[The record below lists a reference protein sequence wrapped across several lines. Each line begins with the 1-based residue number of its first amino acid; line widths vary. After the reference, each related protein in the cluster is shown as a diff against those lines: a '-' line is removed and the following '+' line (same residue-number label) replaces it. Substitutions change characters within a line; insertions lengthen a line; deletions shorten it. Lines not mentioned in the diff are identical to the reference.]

1 MKKSSIL
8 IAVLALVMTLG
19 LMGCASDGGNDAE
32 QMNTLEKIKEQ
43 GYVTVGFANE
53 QPYAYA
59 TPDGQLTGLNV
70 EIAREVFNNM
80 GVEELN
86 PVLTEFGSLIPG
98 LKAERFDVIT
108 AGMYITPERAE
119 EADFAD
125 QNTKSAE
132 V

>member
-1 MKKSSIL
+1 VKKSSIL

-59 TPDGQLTGLNV
+59 TPDGQLCFVTVAAVISWFFSYALNQLFFRYIPTFKQCGPLGFVFFYVLPDSLAADTGLP
-70 EIAREVFNNM
+70 FNRP
-80 GVEELN
+80 L
-86 PVLTEFGSLIPG
+86 
-98 LKAERFDVIT
+98 RFSIMV
-108 AGMYITPERAE
+108 M
-119 EADFAD
+119 F
-125 QNTKSAE
+125 
-132 V
+132 